1 MNNNTDKPWRE
12 QDPVVQPWRDYDR
25 FKAMYIDQGQT
36 QEQLAKVWNCSKPT
50 VAVWAKRH
58 QLRKSAPGSA
68 LRGSNSPTD
77 EAINLLRT
85 WEDLPKSLKPEAR
98 KLLLELVRG
107 LS

>member
-1 MNNNTDKPWRE
+1 MSIHTDKPWRADE
-12 QDPVVQPWRDYDR
+12 TIDQPWRDYQT
-25 FKAMYIDQGQT
+25 FKAQYIDQGKT
-36 QEQLAKVWNCSKPT
+36 QEQLAKAWSCSKPT

-58 QLRKSAPGSA
+58 QLRKTAAGSSLRGTSAP
-68 LRGSNSPTD
+68 TE

-98 KLLLELVRG
+98 KLLMELVRG